1 MIAALVLSTPN
12 LEYWLCEMPLASDA
26 LIFTQFFVMFAPAA
40 LVKVPFTTLAL
51 SAGELGT
58 MGTIRVGSAACAP
71 LSSSKAVIANIV
83 VPLPL
88 TAPRAISLVTIK
100 RPSIL
105 LRTIL

>member
-1 MIAALVLSTPN
+1 MSTQLLV
-12 LEYWLCEMPLASDA
+12 MVLA
-26 LIFTQFFVMFAPAA
+26 TA
-40 LVKVPFTTLAL
+40 LVKVVPVTTLPFV
-51 SAGELGT
+51 AGETGT
-58 MGTIRVGSAACAP
+58 IGTIRVGSAACAP
-71 LSSSKAVIANIV
+71 LNSNKAVIANIV